1 MTSVT
6 KVLHDRIM
14 ESIDAIQPA
23 ERYKIVVL
31 DAKTNK
37 IVLSACK
44 MFDIM
49 DRNVTLVEML
59 EKQRQAY
66 TSLEAVYL
74 LTPCIESVQRL
85 MDDYPNDSPTGKYK
99 AAHILFTAPLEDRLF
114 NRLTQ
119 SPVSKYIKTLK
130 ELFIDFT
137 AIESRVF
144 SFESPSSFYTLYSPS
159 KKGELS
165 AEMDSIAKQLVSV
178 IAAMGDYPSIR
189 YFRPPE
195 TEDGKRTHSMKL
207 AMLLQSELEA
217 YMRSNQDTAGR
228 QQGQGTILILDRS
241 IDVTAAI
248 VHEFTYQAMA
258 NDLLPIEDGTKY
270 TYEVENEKGENEQLS
285 VVIDESDQVFMDIRH
300 AHIVETASTL
310 TSKFNKFVA
319 DNEALRGDKDKAASL
334 RNMKDQLANLPQF
347 QDLKGKYSTHIHM
360 AKECMKIF
368 EKFKINELGLVEQQ
382 LATGETVDGHL
393 PKQVLAEMV
402 PFLDDP
408 DVSTMDKI
416 RLLMLYVI
424 CRGGLRTDDREQ
436 LYQHAKISD
445 GNAEA
450 IRNLALLGINTERG
464 GAAGRS
470 KKKPFYPRKRL
481 DDEEQPFDL
490 SRYITKVK
498 KVVEEHINGTLDATM
513 YPYTTEPPVDS
524 ATDST
529 KSLRKTAQTTWDKK
543 KTAVKGSRLMVFI
556 AGGVT
561 YSEIRAMHE
570 LCQSMGRDII
580 IGSTHI
586 ITPRQFIYSLRHLAH
601 GPARPPLPV
610 IPPYKSAR
618 PPPNVAPGP
627 MPPSQR
633 PPPHSPHSPH
643 SPSHPT
649 SRSGQGPP
657 PPRPTYPQGQSS
669 SPHRPVTPNYPGG
682 PSSGGIRTIQKDAS
696 GRFVAPSPNPPRSP
710 AHAPPQ
716 QYQQQQ
722 YGGDQTPQKKKM
734 FGFM

>member
-1 MTSVT
+1 MAFIPFATTV
-6 KVLHDRIM
+6 
-14 ESIDAIQPA
+14 
-23 ERYKIVVL
+23 
-31 DAKTNK
+31 
-37 IVLSACK
+37 
-44 MFDIM
+44 
-49 DRNVTLVEML
+49 VEML
-59 EKQRQAY
+59 EAQRQAY

-74 LTPCIESVQRL
+74 LTPCVESVHRL
-85 MDDYPNDSPTGKYK
+85 IDDYSSENPTGKYK

-130 ELFIDFT
+130 EIFIDFT

-144 SFESPSSFYTLYSPS
+144 SLESPSSFYTLYSPS
-159 KKGELS
+159 KKMELA

-178 IAAMGDYPSIR
+178 IATMGDYPSIR

-195 TEDGKRTHSMKL
+195 AFDGKRTQSMKL

-217 YMRSNQDTAGR
+217 YIRSSPETAGR

-270 TYEVENEKGENEQLS
+270 SYEVENSTGENEKVS
-285 VVIDESDQVFMDIRH
+285 VVIDETDQVYMDIRH
-300 AHIVETASTL
+300 AHIVETAGTL
-310 TSKFNKFVA
+310 TAKFNKFVA

-347 QDLKGKYSTHIHM
+347 QDLKTKYSTHIHM

-393 PKQVLAEMV
+393 PKQIVAEMA

-424 CRGGLRTDDREQ
+424 CRGGLRADDRER
-436 LYQHAKISD
+436 LFEHAKISE

-470 KKKPFYPRKRL
+470 KKKPFYPRKRAE
-481 DDEEQPFDL
+481 DEEQPFDL
-490 SRYITKVK
+490 SRYITKAK
-498 KVVEEHINGTLDATM
+498 KIVEEHINGTLDTAL
-513 YPYTTEPPVDS
+513 YPYTTEAPVDS
-524 ATDST
+524 GADSS
-529 KSLRKTAQTTWDKK
+529 KSLRKTAQTTLDKK
-543 KTAVKGSRLMVFI
+543 KPNVKGSRLMVFI

-561 YSEIRAMHE
+561 YSEIRAMYE
-570 LCQSMGRDII
+570 LCLEMGRDII

-610 IPPYKSAR
+610 IPPYKSSRA
-618 PPPNVAPGP
+618 PANAGPGP
-627 MPPSQR
+627 MAPPQRQQVPPPS
-633 PPPHSPHSPH
+633 S
-643 SPSHPT
+643 T
-649 SRSGQGPP
+649 SRSGQAPP
-657 PPRPTYPQGQSS
+657 PPRSAYPAQSQPVA
-669 SPHRPVTPNYPGG
+669 PHRPIPPNYQGAP
-682 PSSGGIRTIQKDAS
+682 PSGAIRTIQKDAS
-696 GRFVAPSPNPPRSP
+696 GRFIAPSSPNQPRTP
-710 AHAPPQ
+710 AQAP
-716 QYQQQQ
+716 YQQQPPYQ
-722 YGGDQTPQKKKM
+722 GSDQAPPKKKLY
-734 FGFM
+734 GFI